1 MTIHAGIAKIHA
13 QPWNSD
19 GPLGMLL
26 QKSMTTITAFIL
38 RESPVTNQNRNRDRA
53 RRSKGL
59 ERFILALSDQQ
70 LVTGLAVLIAGFTNR
85 CSRSFYHFRIIAAL
99 GWFSST
105 THLSTLAVLRAYL
118 IDHPRVRDWR
128 VIAMLGIF
136 GLLVVSQI
144 GTFSTRDG
152 SLPVQCIFGSFGS
165 TDLGFLNII
174 QVVLVG
180 IFLGVSYTNRTR
192 RLYTFDP
199 DWSVQDWIVEAL
211 AKPLIKKN
219 DVRNLE
225 RIVVTTPTLSKAEQ
239 GATYR
244 KLQQRRRWWK
254 YCGDWVKKRSVPS
267 RCMAEINYLN
277 KEMQGSFLSEILT
290 LLFGVSY
297 GISQL
302 ITSRMEVPTAGISG
316 DQNAMSF
323 GQLVPLLL
331 IALPVLAAGEV
342 YFGECQTLAPTTL
355 GRTGACLFCALHGT
369 IPLLKIGDNG
379 QEVVQ
384 VETGVTHNF
393 FEPEVFSIYF
403 SH

>member
-1 MTIHAGIAKIHA
+1 MTIYVGIAKIYDH
-13 QPWNSD
+13 PWNSD
-19 GPLGMLL
+19 GPLGTLL
-26 QKSMTTITAFIL
+26 KNSMTTITSFIL
-38 RESPVTNQNRNRDRA
+38 RKPPVADQNLEPHEKRKRDRA

-70 LVTGLAVLIAGFTNR
+70 LVTGLAVLIAGYTNR
-85 CSRSFYHFRIIAAL
+85 CSRSVYHFNIIAAL

-128 VIAMLGIF
+128 VFVMLGIF
-136 GLLVVSQI
+136 GLLVVSQT
-144 GTFSTRDG
+144 GTFSTQEG
-152 SLPVQCIFGSFGS
+152 SLPVQCIFESFGQH
-165 TDLGFLNII
+165 DLDFLDVI
-174 QVVLVG
+174 QLILVI
-180 IFLGVSYTNRTR
+180 IFLGVSYMNRTR

-199 DWSVQDWIVEAL
+199 DWSVQDWIVEVL
-211 AKPLIKKN
+211 ARPLIRKN

-225 RIVVTTPTLSKAEQ
+225 RIVVTSPTLSKAEQ

-244 KLQQRRRWWK
+244 QLQQRRRWWK
-254 YCGDWVKKRSVPS
+254 YCGDWVKKRSAMS
-267 RCMAEINYLN
+267 RRVAEIGYLN

-302 ITSRMEVPTAGISG
+302 ITNRMNIPAAGIAG

-342 YFGECQTLAPTTL
+342 YFGEL
-355 GRTGACLFCALHGT
+355 
-369 IPLLKIGDNG
+369 
-379 QEVVQ
+379 
-384 VETGVTHNF
+384 
-393 FEPEVFSIYF
+393 
-403 SH
+403 